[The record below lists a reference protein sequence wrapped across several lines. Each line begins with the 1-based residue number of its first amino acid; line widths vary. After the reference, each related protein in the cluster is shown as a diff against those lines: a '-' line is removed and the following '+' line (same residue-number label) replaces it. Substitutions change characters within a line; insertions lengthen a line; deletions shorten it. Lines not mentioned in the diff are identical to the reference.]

1 MRQKTRRR
9 KPGSIFGG
17 IMRPTRWTIR
27 GTPPA
32 SCSGE
37 GATCPAETITRAA
50 KATAKLK
57 VTGEIDGI
65 RLSERRSC
73 IEDVFQISAGHLRRR
88 SVEEDLA
95 RLERYQAIGIVESM
109 LHVVRGVDQGYRLF
123 LGEFGENAH
132 HIMPGR
138 RIE

>member
-17 IMRPTRWTIR
+17 IMRPTRLTMR
-27 GTPPA
+27 GTPSA

-57 VTGEIDGI
+57 VRGETDGT
-65 RLSERRSC
+65 RLGERRSC
-73 IEDVFQISAGHLRRR
+73 IEDIFQISAGNLRRWP
-88 SVEEDLA
+88 VEEDLA
-95 RLERYQAIGIVESM
+95 GPERYHA
-109 LHVVRGVDQGYRLF
+109 
-123 LGEFGENAH
+123 
-132 HIMPGR
+132 
-138 RIE
+138 